1 MRLLMLGGTGF
12 VGRCVV
18 EDALARGWAVTL
30 LHRGHRP
37 APAGAQVVVGDRTAV
52 AGLAALGTGDWDLA
66 VDTWAGAPSVV
77 RDAARLLRDRVG
89 HYTYVSSRSVYA
101 YPPPAGLD
109 ETGPVVDGSAD
120 DGDVPYARAKR
131 GGELAA
137 VAAFGDRALL
147 ARAGLILGP
156 YEDVGRLPWWL
167 HRVARGGDVPAP
179 GPPDLPLQYVDA
191 RDLAA
196 WLLDAAA
203 AGLSGPYNVVS
214 RPGHTTIGE
223 LLAACVRVTSS
234 AARLRWVDPA
244 AVAAAGVAP
253 WTELPV
259 WLPPGELHDALHRG
273 DVSRA
278 LSAGLRC
285 RPVAETVADTWAW
298 LASVDH
304 RPALR
309 TDLPP
314 LGLGADQEAALL
326 AAADPDPPPADA
338 VG

>member
-18 EDALARGWAVTL
+18 EDALARGWSVTV
-30 LHRGHRP
+30 LHRGRRP
-37 APAGAQVVVGDRTAV
+37 APAGAQVLVGDRTA
-52 AGLAALGTGDWDLA
+52 ADGFAALRTGDWDLA

-77 RDAARLLRDRVG
+77 RDAARLLRDRVR

-109 ETGPVVDGSAD
+109 ETGPLVDAD
-120 DGDVPYARAKR
+120 DGDGGDVPYARAKR

-137 VAAFGDRALL
+137 VAAFGDRTLL

-196 WLLDAAA
+196 WLLDTAA
-203 AGLSGPYNVVS
+203 AGVGGPVNVVS
-214 RPGHTTIGE
+214 PRGHTTMGE
-223 LLAACVRVTSS
+223 LLTHCVDVTGSS
-234 AARLRWVDPA
+234 ARLRWVDPA

-253 WTELPV
+253 WTELPI
-259 WLPPGELHDALHRG
+259 WLPPGELHDALHHG

-278 LSAGLRC
+278 LATGLRC
-285 RPVAETVADTWAW
+285 RPAAETVADTWAW
-298 LASVDH
+298 LVGVDH

-314 LGLGADQEAALL
+314 LGLDAGQEAALL
-326 AAADPDPPPADA
+326 AAAGPDPS
-338 VG
+338 VS